1 MKYRRSA
8 LDKLNTLLFWRDT
21 RITEGVP
28 YTEIRKY
35 DFSSYM
41 PIEKYITA
49 PDKPFE
55 NVYDIRDYEIQHNT
69 FY

>member
-21 RITEGVP
+21 RITEGEP

-41 PIEKYITA
+41 PIEKCSF
-49 PDKPFE
+49 KPQ
-55 NVYDIRDYEIQHNT
+55 I
-69 FY
+69 